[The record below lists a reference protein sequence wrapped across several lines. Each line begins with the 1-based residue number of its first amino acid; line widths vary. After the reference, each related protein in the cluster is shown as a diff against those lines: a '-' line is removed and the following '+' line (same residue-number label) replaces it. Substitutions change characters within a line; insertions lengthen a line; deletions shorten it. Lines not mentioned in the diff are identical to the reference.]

1 MFEGVRGKKKRYHS
15 NLESSRHSVKTR
27 DVLGEEVTSQSNFGI
42 VRSFDNFLLS
52 LESVQSRE
60 RTCVIR
66 KHQHVRIEVMESISL
81 TESLFVVDSARVDLR
96 ENGRFVVVTRKIDL
110 LSSYNDLSTVLDS
123 VLNMLIDLVDSSL
136 VNQRSVSDS
145 LSSSFSD
152 LEVSDSFS
160 KLLREGFIDTI
171 LNVNSVRA
179 DAIRETRGSVASAL
193 S

>member
-1 MFEGVRGKKKRYHS
+1 
-15 NLESSRHSVKTR
+15 
-27 DVLGEEVTSQSNFGI
+27 
-42 VRSFDNFLLS
+42 
-52 LESVQSRE
+52 
-60 RTCVIR
+60 
-66 KHQHVRIEVMESISL
+66 MESISL